1 MIILALFALPCGALA
16 GAGGT
21 RTGSGVGGGSSARE
35 DVHLSIDVAARATAV
50 SGPVISIS
58 PSSHD
63 FGRVLVGATSP
74 TFDFTISNTGGA
86 DLHISGLTHS
96 NPAAGFAADAGTLP
110 ATIAPGGSRTLS
122 SSYSPAGS
130 GPQTDNV
137 TVESD
142 ATGGFFTVLLAGIA
156 NNAPVFNP
164 ALAPNYG
171 AVGFVPF
178 TRTFTADDSEGD
190 PLTWSLTGLP
200 VGATFDAS
208 SGTLDWPS
216 PSPAGTYPMSITVS
230 DGAASFSGSFTV
242 TVTTDNRPPTAG
254 PGGPYNGLTGIPLS
268 LSGSASS
275 DPDTGQTLS
284 FAWTF
289 GDGSSGTGATPD
301 HTYAVPGDYLV
312 SLTVTDNGSPNLSNT
327 AATSATIMDFIPASI
342 VQPLGAAAIVK
353 TSGNGLQKF
362 GIETYV
368 RPVTDI
374 DPSSIRM
381 STTYPN
387 AGTVSEAAPSGKSM
401 KIGDINGNAFGDLS
415 VSFRA
420 SAIKPVL
427 IHVPNGTVVTL
438 VFSARTISDRLPV
451 HGTIDLT
458 KQGPAGVVS
467 AASPNPL
474 TRAGTGISYSLG
486 ENGPVSIRI
495 FTVGGRLVRTLKE
508 GEYTT
513 AGTHEVRWD
522 GRDDR
527 GERVVSGIYFVKTIR
542 LDETSVSKLVV
553 MK

>member
-1 MIILALFALPCGALA
+1 MF
-16 GAGGT
+16 
-21 RTGSGVGGGSSARE
+21 
-35 DVHLSIDVAARATAV
+35 
-50 SGPVISIS
+50 
-58 PSSHD
+58 
-63 FGRVLVGATSP
+63 
-74 TFDFTISNTGGA
+74 
-86 DLHISGLTHS
+86 
-96 NPAAGFAADAGTLP
+96 
-110 ATIAPGGSRTLS
+110 
-122 SSYSPAGS
+122 
-130 GPQTDNV
+130 
-137 TVESD
+137 
-142 ATGGFFTVLLAGIA
+142 
-156 NNAPVFNP
+156 
-164 ALAPNYG
+164 
-171 AVGFVPF
+171 
-178 TRTFTADDSEGD
+178 
-190 PLTWSLTGLP
+190 
-200 VGATFDAS
+200 
-208 SGTLDWPS
+208 
-216 PSPAGTYPMSITVS
+216 
-230 DGAASFSGSFTV
+230 
-242 TVTTDNRPPTAG
+242 
-254 PGGPYNGLTGIPLS
+254 
-268 LSGSASS
+268 
-275 DPDTGQTLS
+275 
-284 FAWTF
+284 
-289 GDGSSGTGATPD
+289 
-301 HTYAVPGDYLV
+301 
-312 SLTVTDNGSPNLSNT
+312 
-327 AATSATIMDFIPASI
+327 
-342 VQPLGAAAIVK
+342 
-353 TSGNGLQKF
+353 LQKF

-542 LDETSVSKLVV
+542 PDETSVSKLVV